1 MGFLYI
7 IIKVIPVHST
17 DSQPER
23 AFVNFLVKLYLSA
36 FSRMDSV
43 MTVAFFIRAFCSTFN
58 QS

>member
-1 MGFLYI
+1 MVEEKGIMLPNWLLYI

-43 MTVAFFIRAFCSTFN
+43 MTVAVFH
-58 QS
+58 